1 MKYKWRSILFLFLSL
16 LVTSLVSCVREN
28 SKSPYRIIIDG
39 GSTGSRLHI
48 FEFVHDSFTNHTNCI
63 RRGSEKVQI
72 PLSAYAPS
80 LSYSQQD
87 LQQKVKEEVKEEVKE
102 VQQQQHDATNTLFS
116 PLNSTHVAQH
126 LIPLFDYAAQIV
138 PSKYHSTTHVLL
150 QATAG
155 MRLLPEQEQELVY
168 DAIYNGLKEHP
179 NFVFTHLKRS
189 DIGVLPGSVE
199 ALYGAVAAN
208 FLKGVVDVHLHMLNP
223 NHYHDDDNNDG
234 NNVTVTGTATNTNTA
249 TSNTVH
255 DNDNNYWNV
264 QMEQDNDFDGP
275 LGALD
280 MGGASMQIVY
290 LPNTDT
296 NPECHNEHHDT
307 CNTNDHSSMD
317 PLPDISHPN
326 RLNSD
331 EFFSVSYLSY
341 GADQFR
347 ERLYD
352 TFVNERDRL
361 KANGALHSTSNT
373 ILNPCSFQG
382 YTFHWKGF
390 EFVGTGDA
398 KQCAMEVN
406 RLIPHHEETVD
417 FDYYDDYYYDNDE
430 EDFIGGIVMSH
441 HPMTKR
447 RRVGGV
453 HHPPVRGKFFAMS
466 LFFFTLDCLRELSGH
481 EALNSSWPTPS
492 IGELTDALDDLC
504 SRKWQGDLET
514 IQHHS
519 HEFTRAEVLPDRC
532 FEAVYMV
539 TLLRDGFGFEWD
551 SRDITFTYL
560 VDGSEVEW
568 SLGMAISHFAE
579 EESPAVTV
587 SPCHSSSGSSGSN
600 GSSDSGHCTT
610 SSESRLKDLWS
621 YGRNSTP
628 FQYMNTMST
637 SIRRILGYY

>member
-1 MKYKWRSILFLFLSL
+1 MCPHVMNIMKLFLTRYVRSL
-16 LVTSLVSCVREN
+16 IIVQ
-28 SKSPYRIIIDG
+28 IIDG

-48 FEFVHDSFTNHTNCI
+48 FEFVHDSWTNRTNCI

-80 LSYSQQD
+80 SLSISQESQRG
-87 LQQKVKEEVKEEVKE
+87 EENEENEEEGEEEPTSRHVSN
-102 VQQQQHDATNTLFS
+102 A
-116 PLNSTHVAQH
+116 PLNATHVAQH
-126 LIPLFDYAAQIV
+126 LIPLFEYAAQIV
-138 PSKYHSTTHVLL
+138 PSKYHSTTHVML

-168 DAIYNGLKEHP
+168 DAIYFGLKEHP
-179 NFVFTHLKRS
+179 NFVFTHMQRA
-189 DIGVLPGSVE
+189 DIGALPGSVE

-208 FLKGVVDVHLHMLNP
+208 FLKGVVDVHLHMLHP
-223 NHYHDDDNNDG
+223 NQKDDDDDNN
-234 NNVTVTGTATNTNTA
+234 NA
-249 TSNTVH
+249 TSSVEYTDSNDS
-255 DNDNNYWNV
+255 DNLNV
-264 QMEQDNDFDGP
+264 QLEQDNDFDGP

-290 LPNTDT
+290 LPNTDE
-296 NPECHNEHHDT
+296 NPECHNDHHDT
-307 CNTNDHSSMD
+307 CNDSPSMD
-317 PLPDISHPN
+317 LLPDISHPN

-361 KANGALHSTSNT
+361 QVNGDSPSSRSNS
-373 ILNPCSFQG
+373 ILNPCSFEG
-382 YTFHWKGF
+382 YIFHWKGY

-406 RLIPHHEETVD
+406 RLIPHHEEPVD
-417 FDYYDDYYYDNDE
+417 HDYYDDYYYYDNDE
-430 EDFIGGIVMSH
+430 EDFMGGILINNNA
-441 HPMTKR
+441 MTKR
-447 RRVGGV
+447 RKVGGV

-481 EALNSSWPTPS
+481 AALNASWPTPS
-492 IGELTDALDDLC
+492 IGELTDALDILC
-504 SRKWQGDLET
+504 SRKWYGDLEH
-514 IQHHS
+514 IQQNS

-579 EESPAVTV
+579 EETPAVTV
-587 SPCHSSSGSSGSN
+587 LQSDCSSN
-600 GSSDSGHCTT
+600 HCN
-610 SSESRLKDLWS
+610 SKSKLKGLWS
-621 YGRNSTP
+621 HGRRSAP
-628 FQYMNTMST
+628 FQYMST
-637 SIRRILGYY
+637 SIKRLLGFSLQ

>member
-1 MKYKWRSILFLFLSL
+1 MIIIIII
-16 LVTSLVSCVREN
+16 VQ
-28 SKSPYRIIIDG
+28 IIDG

-48 FEFVHDSFTNHTNCI
+48 FEFVHDSWTNRTNCI

-80 LSYSQQD
+80 SLLLSLDEEQD
-87 LQQKVKEEVKEEVKE
+87 EPNEIEPSSRPLSNAKEDDGSVR
-102 VQQQQHDATNTLFS
+102 A
-116 PLNSTHVAQH
+116 LNATHVAQH
-126 LIPLFDYAAQIV
+126 LIPLFEYAAQIV
-138 PSKYHSTTHVLL
+138 PSKYYSTTHVML

-168 DAIYNGLKEHP
+168 DAIYMGLKEHP
-179 NFVFTHLKRS
+179 NFVFAHMQRA
-189 DIGVLPGSVE
+189 DIGALPGSVE

-208 FLKGVVDVHLHMLNP
+208 FLKGVVDVHLHMLPP
-223 NHYHDDDNNDG
+223 NHNDDDNHN
-234 NNVTVTGTATNTNTA
+234 A
-249 TSNTVH
+249 TSPVGYTDSNLDSKD
-255 DNDNNYWNV
+255 DNDDSDNLNV

-290 LPNTDT
+290 LPNTDE
-296 NPECHNEHHDT
+296 NPECHNDHHDT
-307 CNTNDHSSMD
+307 CNDHQSMD
-317 PLPDISHPN
+317 LLPDISHPN

-361 KANGALHSTSNT
+361 QANEASHSSSNA
-373 ILNPCSFQG
+373 ILNPCSFEG
-382 YTFHWKGF
+382 YVFDWKGY

-406 RLIPHHEETVD
+406 RLIPHHEEPVD
-417 FDYYDDYYYDNDE
+417 HDYYDDNYYYDYNDEE
-430 EDFIGGIVMSH
+430 EDFIGGVLVH
-441 HPMTKR
+441 NNAMTKR
-447 RRVGGV
+447 RKVGGV

-481 EALNSSWPTPS
+481 AALNASWPTPS
-492 IGELTDALDDLC
+492 IGELTDALDILC
-504 SRKWQGDLET
+504 SRKWHGDLEH
-514 IQHHS
+514 IQHNS

-579 EESPAVTV
+579 EETPAVTV
-587 SPCHSSSGSSGSN
+587 LQSDC
-600 GSSDSGHCTT
+600 SSDC
-610 SSESRLKDLWS
+610 SSKSKLKGLWS
-621 YGRNSTP
+621 HGRRSAP
-628 FQYMNTMST
+628 FQYMST
-637 SIRRILGYY
+637 SIKRILGFSLQ

>member
-1 MKYKWRSILFLFLSL
+1 MYFECIWPSFCTFPCGH
-16 LVTSLVSCVREN
+16 SCFYNFIFTVQ
-28 SKSPYRIIIDG
+28 IIDG

-48 FEFVHDSFTNHTNCI
+48 FEFVHDMFTNRTNCI

-80 LSYSQQD
+80 SISSSSYSQQD
-87 LQQKVKEEVKEEVKE
+87 TKEES
-102 VQQQQHDATNTLFS
+102 LS
-116 PLNSTHVAQH
+116 SLNATHVAQH
-126 LIPLFDYAAQIV
+126 LIPLFEYAAHIV

-155 MRLLPEQEQELVY
+155 MRLLPEEEQELVY
-168 DAIYNGLKEHP
+168 DAIYTGLKEHP
-179 NFVFTHLKRS
+179 NFVFKHMQRT
-189 DIGVLPGSVE
+189 DIGALPGSVE

-208 FLKGVVDVHLHMLNP
+208 FLKGVVDVHLHMLHPENTTGTVDAATTTATTA
-223 NHYHDDDNNDG
+223 NSATVYDDSIRFHEHDDNN
-234 NNVTVTGTATNTNTA
+234 
-249 TSNTVH
+249 
-255 DNDNNYWNV
+255 WNV

-307 CNTNDHSSMD
+307 CNDHQSMD
-317 PLPDISHPN
+317 FLPDISHPN

-352 TFVNERDRL
+352 TFVDERDRL
-361 KANGALHSTSNT
+361 EANGSLHGSNT

-382 YTFHWKGF
+382 YTFHWKGY

-417 FDYYDDYYYDNDE
+417 HDYYDDYYYNDE
-430 EDFIGGIVMSH
+430 EDFIGGIVVSN
-441 HPMTKR
+441 PMTKR
-447 RRVGGV
+447 RKVGGV

-481 EALNSSWPTPS
+481 EALNSSWPNPS
-492 IGELTDALDDLC
+492 IGELTDALDHLC
-504 SRKWQGDLET
+504 SRNWYGDLEN
-514 IQHHS
+514 IQHNS

-587 SPCHSSSGSSGSN
+587 LPCSSS
-600 GSSDSGHCTT
+600 SGHCTSQST
-610 SSESRLKDLWS
+610 WTGLWS
-621 YGRNSTP
+621 DGWNSTP
-628 FQYMNTMST
+628 FQYMSI
-637 SIRRILGYY
+637 SIRRILGY